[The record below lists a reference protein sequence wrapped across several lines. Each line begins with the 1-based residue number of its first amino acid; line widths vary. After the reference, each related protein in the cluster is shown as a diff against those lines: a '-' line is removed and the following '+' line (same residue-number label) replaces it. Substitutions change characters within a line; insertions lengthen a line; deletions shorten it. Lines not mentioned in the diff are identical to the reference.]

1 MGGTQTNPRYD
12 YSYGWQF
19 GTPFNQKWDI
29 SYPENMEQLFLD
41 YNASAIIAPNNGFT
55 FQPAAVESQLSALS
69 NVIVQ
74 YAPSLETGSVDPSQ
88 YIPEFLE
95 ALNENGV
102 EDLLQEVSSQL
113 AVFHPTP

>member
-1 MGGTQTNPRYD
+1 MAIWHSLQPKVGHQLPRKHGTA
-12 YSYGWQF
+12 
-19 GTPFNQKWDI
+19 I
-29 SYPENMEQLFLD
+29 SGLQCL
-41 YNASAIIAPNNGFT
+41 AIIAPNNGFT

-69 NVIVQ
+69 NVIAQ